1 MQPSLLASQFAILEP
16 LDDEEL
22 GAKVS
27 VDLSPLEIV
36 HRILADVGWLDG
48 ESESRREEAQ

>member
-36 HRILADVGWLDG
+36 DRILADVGWLDG